1 MSAVIFDLDGT
12 LLDSLEDLANS
23 LNIVLKRH
31 QLPSHPLDAYRHFVG
46 NGMAKLVE
54 RALSKEDQKHYDTIY
69 QEFLEEYAKRFDECS
84 KPYEGVVDSLKFL
97 QEKGVKMAICTNKK
111 QAYTDQIIQNIF
123 PEFEFEEVVGDRDD
137 GHRKPSIHYPLLI
150 AEALSY
156 EAKDIYFVGDSDVD
170 MQTAKNAGMIAV
182 GVSWGFRGREEL
194 EAAGADLVIDHPS
207 ELKEVITI

>member
-31 QLPSHPLDAYRHFVG
+31 GLNEHPLDAYRHFVG

-54 RALSKEDQKHYDTIY
+54 RALSDEDQRHYDLIY
-69 QEFLEEYAKRFDECS
+69 KEFLEEYAQRFDEYS
-84 KPYEGVVDSLKFL
+84 KPYDGVIEML
-97 QEKGVKMAICTNKK
+97 QTLQDKHVKMAICTNKK

-123 PEFEFEEVVGDRDD
+123 KGFDFLEVVGDRDD
-137 GHRKPSIHYPLLI
+137 GHRKPSTYHPLMI
-150 AEALSY
+150 AKALDTPA
-156 EAKDIYFVGDSDVD
+156 EKIYFVGDSDVD
-170 MQTAKNAGMIAV
+170 MMTAKNANMIAV

-194 EAAGADLVIDHPS
+194 ESAGADIVIDHPS
-207 ELKEVITI
+207 ELKEVLKI